1 MTSGA
6 NWPGLTFHTE
16 DHKMKKLR
24 FKDENVV
31 SYAEYGV
38 STGFPILIQH
48 GLIASIKDSDLF
60 ESLIKMNRR
69 LICIAR
75 PGYGDSSPYLMNR
88 ISEWGEIITVIINEL
103 DLNKFDVLGMS
114 SGAPYGYAIGYKHPE
129 KVRNIY
135 VYSGTPAL
143 YDEVIQ
149 SKWPYA
155 ITKDKEI
162 NEFKKIA
169 YSVFFSDVNEDQK
182 KNSDIKDSMMNDCFG
197 VALDLKIR
205 FMDWGFTL
213 SEVKSA
219 VFMQHS
225 RTDDAVPIAL
235 AERTAQLLPNCTLQI
250 VEDEPHFS
258 IETLNKFIQKTIG

>member
-1 MTSGA
+1 
-6 NWPGLTFHTE
+6 
-16 DHKMKKLR
+16 MKYVR
-24 FKDENVV
+24 FKGENVL
-31 SYAEYGV
+31 SYSEYGN
-38 STGFPILIQH
+38 SNGFPILIQH

-60 ESLIKMNRR
+60 ESLIKMNKH

-75 PGYGDSSPYLMNR
+75 PGYGGSSPYLMNS
-88 ISEWGEIITVIINEL
+88 ISEWGEIISVIIKEL
-103 DLNKFDVLGMS
+103 KLNKFDVLGMS
-114 SGAPYGYAIGYKHPE
+114 SGAPYSYAIGYKHPE

-143 YDEVIQ
+143 YDKVIQ
-149 SKWPYA
+149 SKWPYEIA
-155 ITKDKEI
+155 KDKDI

-169 YSVFFSDVNEDQK
+169 YSIFFLDLKEDVK
-182 KNSDIKDSMMNDCFG
+182 KNNDIKDSMMNDCFG

-213 SEVKSA
+213 SDVKSA

-225 RTDDAVPIAL
+225 RIDDTVPKAL
-235 AERTAQLLPNCTLQI
+235 AERTAQLLPDCKLKI

-258 IETLNKFIQKTIG
+258 NETLNKFIKNTID